1 MSFIQRTFEHSEDKA
16 EVKKRFRKMR
26 IVSHL
31 MTHPPSSDK
40 QWYYA
45 GIAADRANF
54 SNAMIHKNDP
64 ALANHPLPPSL
75 NRDDAREFL
84 QRDVMKDFSG
94 NATPSDD
101 IKTIPGMTIGL
112 VYVLRLLE
120 VDTVAQM
127 LGKLLIFIDG
137 TVNAKEVL
145 DEYYK
150 WLYNTTRGTIAS
162 ETNLH
167 TIVSAMGKYASAIW
181 GPGGVR

>member
-1 MSFIQRTFEHSEDKA
+1 MPE
-16 EVKKRFRKMR
+16 
-26 IVSHL
+26 
-31 MTHPPSSDK
+31 
-40 QWYYA
+40 
-45 GIAADRANF
+45 N
-54 SNAMIHKNDP
+54 
-64 ALANHPLPPSL
+64 
-75 NRDDAREFL
+75 FL

-101 IKTIPGMTIGL
+101 IKTIPGMTLGL

-120 VDTVAQM
+120 VDTVGQM

-150 WLYNTTRGTIAS
+150 WLYNVTSGTIAS

-167 TIVSAMGKYASAIW
+167 TIVSAMGKYAA
-181 GPGGVR
+181 GHGVLEESDE